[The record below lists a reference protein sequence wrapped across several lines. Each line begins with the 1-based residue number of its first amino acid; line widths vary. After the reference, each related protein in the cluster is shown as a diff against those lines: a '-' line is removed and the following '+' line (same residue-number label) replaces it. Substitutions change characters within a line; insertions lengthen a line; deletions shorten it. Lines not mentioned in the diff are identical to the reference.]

1 MDRHCPAWQGPDSA
15 RRSGLPPLNEAT
27 APLRVPFPG
36 RRQPRQAP
44 FGMKMFSSEQTAG
57 SLAVRVAA
65 GAAGAG
71 NPAEQI
77 AIDRR
82 LLVNRSGI
90 ALAGKDTA
98 DDRVTGAVVTC

>member
-1 MDRHCPAWQGPDSA
+1 MRP
-15 RRSGLPPLNEAT
+15 
-27 APLRVPFPG
+27 V
-36 RRQPRQAP
+36 
-44 FGMKMFSSEQTAG
+44 
-57 SLAVRVAA
+57 
-65 GAAGAG
+65 AAGAG

-98 DDRVTGAVVTC
+98 DDRVTGAVALNMARQVGASVGTAVLNTPPPPAPTCACTEMVQELR